1 MTQNVAANATPT
13 GVLERAPLP
22 QSSEVLLLVD
32 FINPLNF
39 PGARSLLPG
48 AWEAAQRAARLKQR
62 LARKG
67 VAVIY
72 ANDNYGTWHS
82 DFRDILQACCAL
94 KGRRG
99 DISRLL
105 APKPCD
111 LTVLKP
117 QHSAFH
123 ATPLQHVLSAMG
135 TRKLVIAGL
144 AADMCVLLTATD
156 ARMAGYDV
164 WVPQDCTAAES
175 AVRKSR
181 ALDQLRDV
189 FKCSVRPS
197 VRPGVR
203 SS

>member
-1 MTQNVAANATPT
+1 MTQASSSDSAS
-13 GVLERAPLP
+13 ERALKREPLP
-22 QSSEVLLLVD
+22 QSREVLLLVD

-39 PGARSLLPG
+39 PGARSLIPG
-48 AWEAAQRAARLKQR
+48 AWEAAQRTARLKHR

-94 KGRRG
+94 QGRRG

-105 APKPCD
+105 APQPCD

-135 TRKLVIAGL
+135 ARKLVITGL

-156 ARMAGYDV
+156 ARMAGYEV
-164 WVPQDCTAAES
+164 WVPEDCTAAES

-181 ALDQLRDV
+181 ALGQLHDV

-197 VRPGVR
+197 VRNR
-203 SS
+203 